1 MPQPPPPPTILSLK
15 SDFLTTQTRTL
26 SQPLAPTRTF
36 LSQNDNTSSPRG
48 HSQSQ
53 HHQGQHIPQKPLSE
67 ALTKLNHRLTQ
78 HNRRAY
84 PPQATRHVAEQ
95 IDKLYFSTT
104 SATSLGRNDERDE
117 EDEDGDG
124 QQAAWLRVNADLTL
138 PRLITSLP
146 DSWSPSVSKKEADDH
161 PMEAK
166 RFAELVAQLKGLDEQ
181 KQKVLDRVAKL
192 RKIRGLVEGFVE
204 ASPSSQD
211 LNAEGGEE
219 VGKGGAGA
227 GGGAGGMKAVQE
239 NLVTKNGEMEAE
251 LQRMRVLLARV
262 GGRVEK
268 LDKERGKE
276 KERGSGSGRR
286 KRAREGEDGEGAG
299 DERKK
304 VDKLL
309 DSF

>member
-1 MPQPPPPPTILSLK
+1 MPPQQQPPPPTILSLK
-15 SDFLTTQTRTL
+15 SDFLNTQTRTL

-36 LSQNDNTSSPRG
+36 TSQNDDTSSS

-53 HHQGQHIPQKPLSE
+53 QQHQSIPQKPLSE
-67 ALTKLNHRLTQ
+67 ALQKLNHRLTQ

-95 IDKLYFSTT
+95 IDKLYFTSTST
-104 SATSLGRNDERDE
+104 STSLGGKENEDDDE
-117 EDEDGDG
+117 EDDEDGG
-124 QQAAWLRVNADLTL
+124 QAWLRVNADLTV
-138 PRLITSLP
+138 PRLITSIP
-146 DSWSPSVSKKEADDH
+146 DSWSSVSEKEADDH

-166 RFAELVAQLKGLDEQ
+166 RFAELVAQLKELDQQ
-181 KQKVLDRVAKL
+181 KRKVLERVARL
-192 RKIRGLVEGFVE
+192 RKIKGLVEGFA
-204 ASPSSQD
+204 ASPAQD
-211 LNAEGGEE
+211 LNAEGEQVREGAEGE
-219 VGKGGAGA
+219 
-227 GGGAGGMKAVQE
+227 GGGGGMKAVQE

-276 KERGSGSGRR
+276 KERGSGSGSGRR
-286 KRAREGEDGEGAG
+286 KRAREGEEGEGAG

-304 VDKLL
+304 LDKLL

>member
-1 MPQPPPPPTILSLK
+1 MPPQQQPPPPTILSLK
-15 SDFLTTQTRTL
+15 SDFLNTQTRTL

-36 LSQNDNTSSPRG
+36 TSQNNGTSSP
-48 HSQSQ
+48 HLQSQ
-53 HHQGQHIPQKPLSE
+53 EQHQSIPQKPLSE
-67 ALTKLNHRLTQ
+67 ALQKLNHRLTQ

-95 IDKLYFSTT
+95 IDKLYFTSTST
-104 SATSLGRNDERDE
+104 STSLGKEDEDDE
-117 EDEDGDG
+117 EDEDGE
-124 QQAAWLRVNADLTL
+124 QAWLRVNADLTV
-138 PRLITSLP
+138 PRLITSIP
-146 DSWSPSVSKKEADDH
+146 DSWSSVSEKEADDH

-166 RFAELVAQLKGLDEQ
+166 RFAELVAQLKELDQQ
-181 KQKVLDRVAKL
+181 KRKVLERVARL
-192 RKIRGLVEGFVE
+192 RKIKGLVEGFA
-204 ASPSSQD
+204 ASPAQD
-211 LNAEGGEE
+211 LNTEGEQVREGAEGE
-219 VGKGGAGA
+219 
-227 GGGAGGMKAVQE
+227 GGGGGMKAVQE

-276 KERGSGSGRR
+276 KERGSGS
-286 KRAREGEDGEGAG
+286 

-304 VDKLL
+304 LDKLL